1 MTTPTWSVP
10 EYEYRRELLSEQF
23 HRLFKQ
29 FLDANRG
36 DPSPKTAFKRLSTSA
51 VEAFAREPTDPLPFA
66 KYFPDIEEVT
76 GIDIDRLMV
85 IDAKLKLIEMWKERF
100 LLRRR
105 NESLAFLLDQCADLP
120 EKVDFDQYP
129 TRDEIVL
136 EIQLLSDEIGSPMVA
151 QQMFVNQ
158 GTVTKWWASS
168 KPGRPAGE
176 TLIKC
181 IALLTAGPVRFHG
194 GIKSRDD
201 VRFRLVVRNLLGCD
215 PHEVLG
221 VRNLPEAIAALDLGD
236 IGDMLSVVENRTGLG
251 TTTIKNL
258 RKWNAEN
265 SSGKMPAQSMLK
277 IIRLLLE
284 RAHPDKLKD
293 FDAAGMLFLD
303 AKNLGWGGTPLFWP
317 KVVQQTKEPAPEPE
331 PEPAPAQEP
340 EESAPAPEPEPA
352 MGRNTPSSLELLEF
366 KRAVVTLEHLTELF
380 PELLDQLPEALKP
393 KVAVDQE
400 PEPEPEPAAAAPEP
414 PTNGVTPEVDLE
426 KLGPKWFI
434 ALVESDRRPTAGEL
448 SQISAILRA
457 YPKLIGRLLG
467 LPVEQR
473 RRFFRGVDGSML
485 ATAERLQAVDATEPE
500 RFLNFLDHTLE
511 DRFKAAGG

>member
-1 MTTPTWSVP
+1 MTTTPTWSVP
-10 EYEYRRELLSEQF
+10 EYEYRRELLGKQF

-66 KYFPDIEEVT
+66 KYFPNIEEVT

-85 IDAKLKLIEMWKERF
+85 IDAKLKLIKLWEDRF

-105 NESLAFLLDQCADLP
+105 DEPLAFLLDQCDDLP
-120 EKVDFDQYP
+120 ERFEFDRYP

-136 EIQLLSDEIGSPMVA
+136 EIQALSDEIGSPMVA

-158 GTVTKWWASS
+158 GTVTKWWAAN

-181 IALLTAGPVRFHG
+181 IALLTVGPVRFHG
-194 GIKSRDD
+194 GINSRDD

-221 VRNLPEAIAALDLGD
+221 VRNLPEAIAALELGD
-236 IGDMLSVVENRTGLG
+236 IGDMISVVENRTGLG
-251 TTTIKNL
+251 ATTIKNL
-258 RKWNAEN
+258 RKWSAET
-265 SSGKMPAQSMLK
+265 SSGKMPAQSMMK
-277 IIRLLLE
+277 IIRLLLA
-284 RAHPDKLKD
+284 RTHPDKLTD
-293 FDAAGMLFLD
+293 FDAAGKLFLD

-317 KVVQQTKEPAPEPE
+317 KVVQQPKQPAPEPE
-331 PEPAPAQEP
+331 PVVAQEP
-340 EESAPAPEPEPA
+340 EEPAPEPA

-380 PELLDQLPEALKP
+380 PGLLDQLPEALKP
-393 KVAVDQE
+393 KVAVDPE
-400 PEPEPEPAAAAPEP
+400 PEPEPEPAVAAPEP
-414 PTNGVTPEVDLE
+414 PTNGVTSEVDLE

-500 RFLNFLDHTLE
+500 RFLNFLDHELE